1 MKTIKSLLF
10 IIIISIPMLSFGQ
23 TDEIK
28 KLYDK
33 YGGQDDVVYLN
44 FNSNMLGFLN
54 QDDNPEAKELFS
66 KINTFSLLTL
76 PMGRLKSGDLKEIKA
91 MFESKDLETV
101 MSMRDGKDN
110 VRLVISEK
118 DDVVNRFMLL
128 VENDEEFVIL
138 NFNGKIPRSI
148 WENAQGKVDFTGMNK
163 GQK

>member
-1 MKTIKSLLF
+1 MIKSLL
-10 IIIISIPMLSFGQ
+10 IALIISIPMFSFGQ

-44 FNSNMLGFLN
+44 FNSNMLGMLN
-54 QDDNPEAKELFS
+54 KDDNPEAKELFS

-76 PMGRLKSGDLKEIKA
+76 PMGKLKSSDLKDIKA
-91 MFESKDLETV
+91 MFDNKNLETV

-110 VRLVISEK
+110 VRLVISEAN
-118 DDVVNRFMLL
+118 DIVNRFMLL

-138 NFNGKIPRSI
+138 NFNGQIPKSV
-148 WENAQGKVDFTGMNK
+148 WDNAQGKVDFTGMNK